1 MVYNEKAYREIFPEV
16 KITKVVKKV
25 PESMIEDPEEEKEVE
40 IETPAETSQEDEL
53 EVDAPDPV
61 QEGGVDESGTDDTV
75 D

>member
-25 PESMIEDPEEEKEVE
+25 PESMIEDPEENEAET
-40 IETPAETSQEDEL
+40 ETPAETSQEDEL
-53 EVDAPDPV
+53 EVDAPDQV
-61 QEGGVDESGTDDTV
+61 QEGGVDESGTDDTA

>member
-25 PESMIEDPEEEKEVE
+25 PESMIEDPEENEVE
-40 IETPAETSQEDEL
+40 TETPAETSQEDEL

-61 QEGGVDESGTDDTV
+61 QEGGENESGTDDSA